1 MFWFVAWVI
10 TSLMLIAS
18 VSTNFKTLSLNAEM
32 IETIRS
38 LQGGTDEK
46 ENNK

>member
-10 TSLMLIAS
+10 TSLMLLAS

-32 IETIRS
+32 IETIKS
-38 LQGGTDEK
+38 LQGGADEK
-46 ENNK
+46 ESTK